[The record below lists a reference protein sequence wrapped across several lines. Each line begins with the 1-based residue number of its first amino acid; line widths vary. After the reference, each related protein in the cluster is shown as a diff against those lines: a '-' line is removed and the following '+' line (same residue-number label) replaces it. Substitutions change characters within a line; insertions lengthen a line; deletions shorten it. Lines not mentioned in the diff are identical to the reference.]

1 MKLAY
6 IDSSIYIALFE
17 GMQSYKA
24 TLSQQM
30 IQLAQSGW
38 MSCISEVVMLETL
51 AKPLQND
58 QSVLTQQYRKL
69 FDTLR
74 IFENYPLLFTDAL
87 RIMQVERLK
96 IIDAL
101 HVAIA
106 VHYDCQLFVSSDP
119 HFRSLKTIRPYWID
133 LSDSAPPVGVIE
145 R

>member
-6 IDSSIYIALFE
+6 IDSSIHIALFE
-17 GMQSYKA
+17 GIPSYQA
-24 TLSQQM
+24 ALSQQM
-30 IQLAQSGW
+30 IQLAQRGW
-38 MSCISEVVMLETL
+38 MSCISEVVMLE
-51 AKPLQND
+51 PLQNGQD
-58 QSVLTQQYRKL
+58 ILTQQYRKL

-74 IFENYPLLFTDAL
+74 VFENYPLLFADAL
-87 RIMQVERLK
+87 RIMQAERLK

-106 VHYDCQLFVSSDP
+106 AHYDCQLFVSSDP

-133 LSDSAPPVGVIE
+133 LSDSAPSVGVIE

>member
-17 GMQSYKA
+17 GIPSYKA

-58 QSVLTQQYRKL
+58 QNVLTQQYRKL
-69 FDTLR
+69 FDALR
-74 IFENYPLLFTDAL
+74 VFENYPLLFTDAL
-87 RIMQVERLK
+87 RIM
-96 IIDAL
+96 
-101 HVAIA
+101 
-106 VHYDCQLFVSSDP
+106 
-119 HFRSLKTIRPYWID
+119 
-133 LSDSAPPVGVIE
+133 PV
-145 R
+145 